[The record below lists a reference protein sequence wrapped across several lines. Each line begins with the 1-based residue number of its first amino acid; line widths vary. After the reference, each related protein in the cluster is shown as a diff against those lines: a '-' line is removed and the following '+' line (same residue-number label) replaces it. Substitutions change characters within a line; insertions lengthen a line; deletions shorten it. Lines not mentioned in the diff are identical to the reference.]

1 MSKRAIILAGGMGTR
16 LKPYTIAFP
25 KPLLPIGDT
34 PILNI
39 IIKQLVSQNFEH
51 ITIAVNHQADIIKA
65 FFNNGEKWGVKI
77 DYSLERKPLGTM
89 GPLKILKNLP
99 ENFLVMNG
107 DILTDLNFGNFY
119 DKHIKMKNEFT
130 ISSFK
135 RKQKVD
141 FGVLDTD
148 SNQNLLSFKE
158 KPINTF
164 EVSMGIYMINKKII
178 KFIDENLEFVFDK
191 KINKLLIKNKNVN
204 PNSFYGYLLDIGR
217 PDDYKK
223 EMKILKIKKEIFLT

>member
-119 DKHIKMKNEFT
+119 DEHIKMKNEFT

-178 KFIDENLEFVFDK
+178 KFIDQNVEFGFDNLMY
-191 KINKLLIKNKNVN
+191 KLLSKNKKVKV
-204 PNSFYGYLLDIGR
+204 SAFSGYWLDIGR

-223 EMKILKIKKEIFLT
+223 ANEDFKNLKNKFF